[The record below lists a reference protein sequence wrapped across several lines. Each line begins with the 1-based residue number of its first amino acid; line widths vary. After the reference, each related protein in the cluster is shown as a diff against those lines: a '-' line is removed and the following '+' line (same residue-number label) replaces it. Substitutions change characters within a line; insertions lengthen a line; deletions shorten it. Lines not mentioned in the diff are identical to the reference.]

1 MRAMTGK
8 KKGGR
13 SMPQVWKS
21 LAAAALITGLALIGR
36 AGAQELAVGTIGAS
50 SDSPFFIADKR
61 GYFKDEGLTV
71 KFIRFDSAA
80 KAMAPLGTGELSVA
94 SGATSAALYNAV
106 KRGVTLRIVADKAK
120 NPPGYGFESLLVRT
134 DLRDK
139 IKTLADFKGRK
150 IAISSPG
157 NSEDFL
163 VDYAMRKAGMTFKDV
178 NPLYL
183 GFPQHI
189 AAFTNGG
196 IDVSLSVEP
205 SISSIE
211 KSGKAARFLGVDEFY
226 PGFETAVVFY
236 SEKFIKERP
245 EDAKKFMRA
254 YLRGAR
260 DYLDALNGDRLT
272 GPAAEQVI
280 PILNEYSFIKNPAV
294 YRAMRSHYVD
304 PNGELNVASLKNV
317 WQYFK
322 DTKLIDGSVTV
333 DQVVDTS
340 FAKWAAQQLGPYK
353 KKEAK

>member
-1 MRAMTGK
+1 MLHV
-8 KKGGR
+8 
-13 SMPQVWKS
+13 SKS
-21 LAAAALITGLALIGR
+21 VIAAALMAALCVVGR

-80 KAMAPLGTGELSVA
+80 KAMAPLGTGELMVA

-106 KRGVTLRIVADKAK
+106 ARDVDLRIVADKAK
-120 NPPGYGFESLLVRT
+120 NPPGYGFESLMIRK
-134 DLRDK
+134 DLADEGK

-150 IAISSPG
+150 VAISAAG

-163 VDYAMRKAGMTFKDV
+163 VDYALRKAGMTITDV
-178 NPLYL
+178 DSVYL

-196 IDVSLSVEP
+196 IDASLSVEP

-211 KSGKAARFLGVDEFY
+211 KSGKAVRFLGVDQFY
-226 PGFETAVVFY
+226 PNFETAVVFY

-245 EDAKKFMRA
+245 DDARKFMRA

-260 DYLDALNGDRLT
+260 DYNDALDGDRLES
-272 GPAAEQVI
+272 PDAAAVI
-280 PILNEYSFIKNPAV
+280 PILTEYSFIKNPDV
-294 YRAMRSHYVD
+294 YRGMRSHYVD
-304 PNGELNVASLKNV
+304 PNGVLNVAALKDA

-322 DTKLIDGSVTV
+322 DSKQIDGSVTV

-340 FAKWAAQQLGPYK
+340 FATWAAQQLGPYK
-353 KKEAK
+353 KK

>member
-1 MRAMTGK
+1 
-8 KKGGR
+8 
-13 SMPQVWKS
+13 MPQVWKT
-21 LAAAALITGLALIGR
+21 LATAALVAGLTLIGH

-61 GYFKDEGLTV
+61 GYFKEEGLTV

-106 KRGVTLRIVADKAK
+106 RRGVTLRIVADKAK

-134 DLRDK
+134 DLRDQGK

-178 NPLYL
+178 NPVYL

-211 KSGKAARFLGVDEFY
+211 KSGKAVRFLGVDEFY

-272 GPAAEQVI
+272 APAADQVI

-340 FAKWAAQQLGPYK
+340 FAKWAAEKLGPYK

>member
-1 MRAMTGK
+1 
-8 KKGGR
+8 
-13 SMPQVWKS
+13 MPHTLVHIWKTLVS
-21 LAAAALITGLALIGR
+21 AAAVGAALLASGA

-80 KAMAPLGTGELSVA
+80 KAMAPLGTGELAAA

-106 KRGVTLRIVADKAK
+106 KRGVPLKIVADKAK
-120 NPPGYGFESLLVRT
+120 NPPGYGFESLLVRK
-134 DLRDK
+134 DLHDQGK

-150 IAISSPG
+150 IAISAAG

-163 VDYAMRKAGMTFKDV
+163 VDHALRKAGMTIHDV
-178 NPLYL
+178 EPVYL

-205 SISSIE
+205 SITSILKAE
-211 KSGKAARFLGVDEFY
+211 KAVRFLGVDEFY
-226 PGFETAVVFY
+226 PEFETAVVFY

-260 DYLDALNGDRLT
+260 DYNDALDGDRLT
-272 GPAAEQVI
+272 APAAADVI
-280 PILNEYSFIKNPAV
+280 PILTEYSFIKNPDV
-294 YRAMRSHYVD
+294 YKAMRSHYVD
-304 PNGELNVASLKNV
+304 PNGTLNVASLKDV
-317 WQYFK
+317 WQYFREAK
-322 DTKLIDGSVTV
+322 QIDGSVTV
-333 DQVVDTS
+333 DDVVDPS
-340 FAKWAAQQLGPYK
+340 FAKWASEQLGPYK
-353 KKEAK
+353 KKTAAK

>member
-1 MRAMTGK
+1 MSHMFK
-8 KKGGR
+8 
-13 SMPQVWKS
+13 PLV
-21 LAAAALITGLALIGR
+21 AAVALVGAVAVSGH

-80 KAMAPLGTGELSVA
+80 KAMAPLGTGELAVA

-106 KRGVTLRIVADKAK
+106 KRGVPLKIVADKAK
-120 NPPGYGFESLLVRT
+120 NPPGFGFESLLVRK
-134 DLRDK
+134 DLEGK

-150 IAISSPG
+150 IAISAAG

-163 VDYAMRKAGMTFKDV
+163 VDYALRKAGLTIHDV
-178 NPLYL
+178 EPVYL

-196 IDVSLSVEP
+196 IDVSLTVEP
-205 SISSIE
+205 SISSILKAE
-211 KSGKAARFLGVDEFY
+211 KAARFLGVDEFY
-226 PGFETAVVFY
+226 PQFETAVVFY

-260 DYLDALNGDRLT
+260 DYNDALDGDRLT
-272 GPAAEQVI
+272 APAAADVI
-280 PILNEYSFIKNPAV
+280 PILTEYSFIKNADV
-294 YRAMRSHYVD
+294 YKAMRSHFVD
-304 PNGELNVASLKNV
+304 PNGTNNVASLKDV
-317 WQYFK
+317 WQFFK
-322 DTKLIDGSVTV
+322 NEKMIDGSVTV
-333 DQVVDTS
+333 DDVVDPS
-340 FAKWAAQQLGPYK
+340 FAKWAAEQLGPYK
-353 KKEAK
+353 KKTAAH

>member
-1 MRAMTGK
+1 MAHT
-8 KKGGR
+8 
-13 SMPQVWKS
+13 WKS
-21 LAAAALITGLALIGR
+21 IVSAVALVAALVAPGG

-80 KAMAPLGTGELSVA
+80 KAMAPLGTGELAVA

-106 KRGVTLRIVADKAK
+106 KRGVPLRIVADKAK
-120 NPPGYGFESLLVRT
+120 NPPGYGFEALMVRK
-134 DLRDK
+134 DLHDDGK

-150 IAISSPG
+150 IAISAAG

-163 VDYAMRKAGMTFKDV
+163 VDYAMRKAGMSIKDV
-178 NPLYL
+178 DPIYL

-211 KSGKAARFLGVDEFY
+211 KAGKAVRFLGVDEFY
-226 PGFETAVVFY
+226 PNFETAVVFY
-236 SEKFIKERP
+236 SEKFIKEHPDVAR
-245 EDAKKFMRA
+245 KFMRA
-254 YLRGAR
+254 FLRGAR
-260 DYLDALNGDRLT
+260 DYNDALEGDRLT

-280 PILNEYSFIKNPAV
+280 PILTEYSFIKNPAV

-304 PNGELNVASLKNV
+304 PNGELNVASLKDV
-317 WQYFK
+317 WQFFK
-322 DTKLIDGSVTV
+322 DAKQIDGSVTV
-333 DQVVDTS
+333 DEVVDPS
-340 FAKWAAQQLGPYK
+340 FAKWAAEQLGPYK
-353 KKEAK
+353 KKTAAK

>member
-1 MRAMTGK
+1 MLIAWRNIAIAAT
-8 KKGGR
+8 
-13 SMPQVWKS
+13 
-21 LAAAALITGLALIGR
+21 LAATLTIAAGAS
-36 AGAQELAVGTIGAS
+36 AQELAVGTIGAS

-80 KAMAPLGTGELSVA
+80 KAMAPLGTGELAVA

-106 KRGVTLRIVADKAK
+106 KRGVTLRIVADKAS
-120 NPPGYGFESLLVRT
+120 NPPGYGFESLLVRK
-134 DLRDK
+134 DLHDEGK

-163 VDYAMRKAGMTFKDV
+163 VDYAMRKAGMTIKDV
-178 NPLYL
+178 DPVYL
-183 GFPQHI
+183 GFPQHLP
-189 AAFTNGG
+189 AFTNKG

-211 KSGKAARFLGVDEFY
+211 KANQAVRFLGVDEFY
-226 PGFETAVVFY
+226 PNFETAVVFY

-254 YLRGAR
+254 YLRGA
-260 DYLDALNGDRLT
+260 
-272 GPAAEQVI
+272 PAADQVI

-294 YRAMRSHYVD
+294 YRAMRSHYVN

-317 WQYFK
+317 WQFFK
-322 DTKLIDGSVTV
+322 DAKLIDGSVTV
-333 DQVVDTS
+333 DQVVDPT
-340 FAKWAAQQLGPYK
+340 FAKWASAQLGPYTK
-353 KKEAK
+353 KDTK